1 MKTGSPKG
9 AGCTDV
15 PPSQLLLV
23 RSCRGGGGGEGEG
36 DSSVEQAVCSVIRS
50 DVKSGGRRKKR
61 MEI

>member
-23 RSCRGGGGGEGEG
+23 RSCRGGGGEGRGEGRG
-36 DSSVEQAVCSVIRS
+36 KGIVAWSRLCAR
-50 DVKSGGRRKKR
+50 
-61 MEI
+61 